1 MQQAICL
8 CFVVSELGVLSDR
21 ILSTRAIMENAI
33 ATFSGLSTFMGAF
46 VNAYCFNLQNQ
57 QVLLKHNQTK
67 PYTQCDSLSPAGSI
81 QLLKY
86 R

>member
-8 CFVVSELGVLSDR
+8 CFVVSEFGVLSDR
-21 ILSTRAIMENAI
+21 ILSTLQLWRMRSLPFLVCN
-33 ATFSGLSTFMGAF
+33 TFMGAL
-46 VNAYCFNLQNQ
+46 VNAHCFILQNQ

-67 PYTQCDSLSPAGSI
+67 PYTEGDSLSPAGSI